1 MDEMEEYKNKIN
13 VDSWLNGRKDVVCQ
27 HHVLWYKPYSKG
39 GNDV

>member
-1 MDEMEEYKNKIN
+1 MDEMEEYKNKIK
-13 VDSWLNGRKDVVCQ
+13 VDSWLNDRKDVCQ